1 VSEAPRA
8 CPSCGRSFPAD
19 YLVCPRDGAP
29 LGVAANETDPL
40 IGAVIGGSY
49 RIERALARGG
59 MGRLY
64 QAVHTRLPRKVAV
77 KVLHEPHA
85 QRKEA
90 VRRFEREASA
100 LCRLEHPNVLGVLDF
115 LRTPDGRGAIVT
127 PLLEGESLQAR
138 LDREG
143 RLHEDEALR
152 IAIEMCRGLAAAH
165 AGGIVHRD
173 LKPSNV
179 FLSAERLG
187 AAPDAGAL
195 VKLLDFGV
203 AKLSDDDMTRTGVVL
218 GTPAY
223 MAPEQA
229 SHSARVDARA
239 DLYAV
244 GAVLYR
250 MLAGVGPYEGED
262 ASEVLTRLL
271 AGGPERLAR
280 RTPVREQV
288 EAVVERA
295 MARRPDERFATAS
308 DLAVALEA
316 LRSDAQRTTRR
327 SRPEARSRAVPR
339 ERALAI
345 AGGVF
350 ASLTSAAAITAA
362 VNLAA
367 QALGATSE
375 RAIALSLALVAVG
388 ATAAG
393 TATGWSLARE
403 ISARFRSATELRALR
418 VRLTRVLLA
427 GTSLLGALDLAMAAA
442 EVRDPWA
449 ELGATLA
456 AGAATALVWFVRSPS
471 MSEREPRETDDR
483 EPSDSPRAEVP
494 PSRAERARG
503 SAA

>member
-1 VSEAPRA
+1 
-8 CPSCGRSFPAD
+8 
-19 YLVCPRDGAP
+19 
-29 LGVAANETDPL
+29 
-40 IGAVIGGSY
+40 
-49 RIERALARGG
+49 
-59 MGRLY
+59 
-64 QAVHTRLPRKVAV
+64 
-77 KVLHEPHA
+77 
-85 QRKEA
+85 
-90 VRRFEREASA
+90 
-100 LCRLEHPNVLGVLDF
+100 
-115 LRTPDGRGAIVT
+115 
-127 PLLEGESLQAR
+127 
-138 LDREG
+138 
-143 RLHEDEALR
+143 
-152 IAIEMCRGLAAAH
+152 

-187 AAPDAGAL
+187 AAPGAGAL

-327 SRPEARSRAVPR
+327 SRPEARS
-339 ERALAI
+339 
-345 AGGVF
+345 
-350 ASLTSAAAITAA
+350 
-362 VNLAA
+362 
-367 QALGATSE
+367 
-375 RAIALSLALVAVG
+375 
-388 ATAAG
+388 
-393 TATGWSLARE
+393 
-403 ISARFRSATELRALR
+403 
-418 VRLTRVLLA
+418 
-427 GTSLLGALDLAMAAA
+427 
-442 EVRDPWA
+442 
-449 ELGATLA
+449 
-456 AGAATALVWFVRSPS
+456 
-471 MSEREPRETDDR
+471 
-483 EPSDSPRAEVP
+483 
-494 PSRAERARG
+494 
-503 SAA
+503 